1 MAGIENTEG
10 SAGMDNSPM
19 DGRGQEMWFD
29 LNEPH
34 TSVPG
39 SLRPPF
45 TNGRSLGEG
54 DYPRTRSN
62 SHNGLPSLDQGQ
74 EANAG
79 SMQQV
84 PGEEAEQAKD
94 LDTLLGMG
102 FTLAAANEILGL
114 QETWNE
120 RIDFLPGSQN
130 LERGSEEGFREW
142 QRRNGF
148 SD

>member
-1 MAGIENTEG
+1 MAGIEHTEG
-10 SAGMDNSPM
+10 SGPSPM
-19 DGRGQEMWFD
+19 DEREHEMWFD

-34 TSVPG
+34 SSVPG

-45 TNGRSLGEG
+45 TSGNSLGEG

-62 SHNGLPSLDQGQ
+62 SHNGLSSFDQGQ

-84 PGEEAEQAKD
+84 PGGEEEQAKN

-102 FTLAAANEILGL
+102 FTLAAANTILGL

-120 RIDFLPGSQN
+120 RIDFSPSSPN